1 LLIAGRLLKALLVSA
16 LLALSAYGVAKL
28 DLFGLESSSD
38 RLADQV
44 YQRITAADYGRD
56 RKGQRAISVVY
67 LDEASMQAMK
77 SFGWTR
83 FPPTYDQQW
92 TMLDDLMTVGG
103 APPAAMYVDF
113 VYTGQGGPGEG
124 FETFVAGVAAATQAK
139 RWSGTPGC
147 HIDPLVKIACILA
160 SGGTPIIFA
169 KPSPADVP
177 LYTDIQRR
185 LDGVAVLSPAI
196 VGEHAY
202 PTVTHY
208 AFPATANAGLG
219 VHAFDVSPAM
229 AMYAAW
235 CLRRADACGEP
246 LFSSLRAKARAALTA
261 GTVGASSAGEA
272 DEAFGAPM
280 DVVWGSRPDPDYLAM
295 TAAVTGRPA
304 PCRGE
309 GAGWRA
315 RLVEQLA
322 GLRGPGAGARQE
334 CPYTLTLGYDRM
346 VAGLGLRSG
355 DLKRLLGGKM
365 VMVGGQF
372 RASNDWVESP
382 VHGQAPG
389 VQYHAMALD
398 NLIEDGDEYRRNT
411 STLFDS
417 DLLKSLLVAAL
428 AFCGVLGVMVRNNL
442 LDRAVAGGAEA
453 RLRARVYGPL
463 YVLMFAVSISVVV
476 VATWIGVTYAHRAPI
491 NWIGISACAIGF
503 LFYATRQTLPA
514 DLIGSVEHL
523 PAVRRVLAMG
533 RLARRWMKFE
543 EDRLMSPRPSRPA
556 TLQDPISAKETPSH
570 VEI

>member
-1 LLIAGRLLKALLVSA
+1 
-16 LLALSAYGVAKL
+16 
-28 DLFGLESSSD
+28 
-38 RLADQV
+38 
-44 YQRITAADYGRD
+44 
-56 RKGQRAISVVY
+56 
-67 LDEASMQAMK
+67 
-77 SFGWTR
+77 
-83 FPPTYDQQW
+83 
-92 TMLDDLMTVGG
+92 
-103 APPAAMYVDF
+103 
-113 VYTGQGGPGEG
+113 
-124 FETFVAGVAAATQAK
+124 
-139 RWSGTPGC
+139 
-147 HIDPLVKIACILA
+147 
-160 SGGTPIIFA
+160 
-169 KPSPADVP
+169 
-177 LYTDIQRR
+177 
-185 LDGVAVLSPAI
+185 
-196 VGEHAY
+196 
-202 PTVTHY
+202 
-208 AFPATANAGLG
+208 
-219 VHAFDVSPAM
+219 
-229 AMYAAW
+229 
-235 CLRRADACGEP
+235 
-246 LFSSLRAKARAALTA
+246 
-261 GTVGASSAGEA
+261 
-272 DEAFGAPM
+272 
-280 DVVWGSRPDPDYLAM
+280 
-295 TAAVTGRPA
+295 
-304 PCRGE
+304 
-309 GAGWRA
+309 
-315 RLVEQLA
+315 
-322 GLRGPGAGARQE
+322 
-334 CPYTLTLGYDRM
+334 M

-543 EDRLMSPRPSRPA
+543 EDRLMSPRASRPA
-556 TLQDPISAKETPSH
+556 TPHDPISAKETPSH